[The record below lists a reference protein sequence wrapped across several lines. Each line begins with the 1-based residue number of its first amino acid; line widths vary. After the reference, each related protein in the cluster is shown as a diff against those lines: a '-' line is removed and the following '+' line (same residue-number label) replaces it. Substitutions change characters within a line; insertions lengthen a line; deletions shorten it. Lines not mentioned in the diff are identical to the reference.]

1 MKSLFTGVFALI
13 LCVPALPVRA
23 QIVPLSPGV
32 LAQSVERK
40 IATTALHQNAPFYQR
55 LAGLFALPR
64 VLPSVPLRSLPPTD
78 IPVTFRVHR
87 AGHPYDTASAFAV
100 QVGDHVYGVTAGHV
114 MKNIADMDKRRYL
127 AEREAEG
134 IYLDLEIPTPQMKI
148 QLPDG
153 SLLSYDI
160 TSWRLSVPHDVAVFE
175 IPPQLLPYIHPLQ
188 LSEQRAPVGQPAS
201 IAGFANDQPLW
212 FQNEE
217 ILFASSYR
225 MLLRRTPVERIDGL
239 CGAPVLVNNQVAGLY
254 IGGFLHVSLI
264 EDLFSKPLP
273 NAHRVAPI
281 ENIFPLI
288 NDLTGNTNLP
298 TTMMRVLGHPVAELR
313 PQDNIIS
320 IALIRDGK
328 EKKRLFPG
336 DLTDP
341 EHLEDFLTLQE
352 NDVLRI
358 VIWPISFTAQR
369 EKIFQYDVN
378 VTTGQVTKSTP
389 F

>member
-23 QIVPLSPGV
+23 QIVPPSPGV

-40 IATTALHQNAPFYQR
+40 IATTALHQNASLYQR
-55 LAGLFALPR
+55 LAGLFALPH
-64 VLPSVPLRSLPPTD
+64 VLPSIPLHSLPPTD
-78 IPVTFRVHR
+78 IPVTFRVHQ

-114 MKNIADMDKRRYL
+114 MRNIADMNKRRYW

-134 IYLDLEIPTPQMKI
+134 IHLDLEVPTPQMKI

-153 SLLSYDI
+153 SLLSHDI
-160 TSWRLSVPHDVAVFE
+160 PSWRLSVPSDIAVFE

-188 LSEQRAPVGQPAS
+188 LSEQGAKVGQVAS
-201 IAGFANDQPLW
+201 IPGFANDQPLW
-212 FQNEE
+212 LQNEE
-217 ILFASSYR
+217 VLFTTSHR
-225 MLLRRTPVERIDGL
+225 LLLRRTPVERIDGL
-239 CGAPVLVNNQVAGLY
+239 CGSPVLINDQVAGLY
-254 IGGFLHVSLI
+254 IGGFLHASLR
-264 EDLFSKPLP
+264 EDLFSQPLP
-273 NAHRVAPI
+273 NAHRVVPI

-288 NDLTGNTNLP
+288 NDLTGNTTLP
-298 TTMMRVLGHPVAELR
+298 TTMMKVLGHPIAELR
-313 PQDNIIS
+313 PQDNITS
-320 IALIRDGK
+320 IVLIRDGK
-328 EKKRLFPG
+328 EKKCLFPG

-352 NDVLRI
+352 NDILRI
-358 VIWPISFTAQR
+358 VIWPISFTAQT